1 MVTTPTVIVLG
12 AGSNIESG
20 FCTSKRLEADIANEF
35 DTFLR
40 TLVSKE
46 PDIFSSPVVAQRFV
60 KDAEELRDLIN
71 SGIHDS
77 IDIILGSRYTKL
89 ETIGKIAIAY
99 ALLKRETKKIPNTSQ
114 KLYLTIFKA
123 MTDSVANYNDL
134 ANLSANRVT
143 FVSFNYDRSLEYFFY
158 DCFKK
163 LVDCPAG
170 FNENEFSH
178 FQNFFKCF
186 HVYGSFGQIF
196 SLYHDNFLPYE
207 SALSFDNLSAA
218 ADRIRVIHNKDVIPD
233 ILSIV
238 QALANAK
245 LVIFIGFSF
254 NSKNLVNMS
263 FPKCLKSK
271 PKIYCVAPSFETA
284 SRISFLESARDFVG
298 SHNDGGLVEP
308 GIIYLEKTA
317 AEFATEDLPDILS

>member
-1 MVTTPTVIVLG
+1 MITTPTVIVLG

-46 PDIFSSPVVAQRFV
+46 PEIFSSPVVAQRFV

-77 IDIILGSRYTKL
+77 IDLILGSRYAKL
-89 ETIGKIAIAY
+89 ETIGKIAIAH

-114 KLYLTIFKA
+114 KLYLTLFKA
-123 MTDSVANYNDL
+123 MTDSVANYDDL
-134 ANLSANRVT
+134 ANLSGNRVT

-163 LVDCPAG
+163 LVHYPAG
-170 FNENEFSH
+170 FDANEFSS
-178 FQNFFKCF
+178 FQRFFKCF

-196 SLYHDNFLPYE
+196 SPHLDDFLPYE

-218 ADRIRVIHNKDVIPD
+218 ADRIRVIHNKDVIQNST
-233 ILSIV
+233 SIV
-238 QALANAK
+238 QALEKAK
-245 LVIFIGFSF
+245 LIIFIGFSF
-254 NSKNLVNMS
+254 NPRNLANIS
-263 FPKCLKSK
+263 FPNSLKSK
-271 PKIYCVAPSFETA
+271 PKIYCVAPSIEARFKV
-284 SRISFLESARDFVG
+284 SFGESVGDFVG
-298 SHNDGGLVEP
+298 SHTHKGFLGP
-308 GIIYLEKTA
+308 GILYVEKTA
-317 AEFATEDLPDILS
+317 EGFATEDLVNILV